1 MENERIM
8 SGDKLHPDDVLHKTV
23 THPERVKQIST
34 LLSWAYSRKQVQ
46 QTLSLK
52 IHSEFHVPEH
62 LIRVN

>member
-8 SGDKLHPDDVLHKTV
+8 SGDKLHPDDVLHKTL
-23 THPERVKQIST
+23 THPQTVKQIST
-34 LLSWAYSRKQVQ
+34 LLIWACSRKQVR

-52 IHSEFHVPEH
+52 IHSEFHFQN